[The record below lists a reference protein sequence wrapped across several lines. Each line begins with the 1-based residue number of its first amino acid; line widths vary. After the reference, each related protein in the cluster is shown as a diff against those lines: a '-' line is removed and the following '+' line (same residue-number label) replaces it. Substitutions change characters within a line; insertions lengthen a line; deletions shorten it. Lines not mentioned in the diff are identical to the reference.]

1 MKWFKVLIIFLLM
14 CQCLLLNFEPVSWS
28 QFHDAGQFS
37 TGQGLFLTPFV
48 SIFNVKK
55 WPQVNFEPGSKFF
68 VTPENDM
75 EMQMYCHVSL
85 VNWTADSVNVKKVK
99 EVKVRYI
106 HMFLN
111 WEISVVQ
118 QKLTITC
125 LIKVHCLTT
134 AWIQKKHWI
143 VQLHPLERGIGQIDQ
158 WKRRFGNSRTS
169 PKTEEYSWETR
180 WLWNACYFTL
190 DGKAWKTS
198 IV

>member
-1 MKWFKVLIIFLLM
+1 MIQSYNYLII
-14 CQCLLLNFEPVSWS
+14 NVSMFTVEFW
-28 QFHDAGQFS
+28 
-37 TGQGLFLTPFV
+37 TGFMITIPRCRSIFNGPGSFLTHFV

-99 EVKVRYI
+99 EVKVSYI

-111 WEISVVQ
+111 WVISVVQ

-134 AWIQKKHWI
+134 AWIQKNHWI